1 MATASCNADTTT
13 SSGPYVK
20 LSVTTSGGS
29 AGNNTCTASYT
40 LSYHTRRGNTAN
52 TNGQGRAYTIT
63 IDGQKITGTYNIDG
77 KTSGTIKTGSVTVNR
92 GTGGLAR
99 NISISIQFNFDI
111 TWSGTY
117 YGNRSGSATVATTSI
132 RRTYTVS
139 YNANGGSG
147 APSSQTK
154 QYGIILKLSSTIP
167 ERDGYRFVGWA
178 TSSTAISAQYQ
189 PGGNYTGNAALTLY
203 AVWTVDSYIIS
214 YNANGGEGAPGNQT
228 KKDGVTLTLS
238 STKPTRK
245 RHNFL
250 GWATSSTATQVQYQP
265 GGSFTTDADTVL
277 YALWQLTDDY
287 IMLYSSGICEAVEF
301 IEDDSGVM
309 FQDGGKI
316 HASEFIETDDGIL
329 IGNTMHFG
337 ELEEV

>member
-1 MATASCNADTTT
+1 MASAYSSEVTISGYQKWRIYLTATVSNKSSSVCTVSYSASIQMINAYHYGVQVSVSGGTSKTGVLTSNPGSNWKTVCTATGTFSVSRGTSAKNYTVTASGKGASVSGYGPAPGST
-13 SSGPYVK
+13 SV
-20 LSVTTSGGS
+20 
-29 AGNNTCTASYT
+29 
-40 LSYHTRRGNTAN
+40 R
-52 TNGQGRAYTIT
+52 
-63 IDGQKITGTYNIDG
+63 
-77 KTSGTIKTGSVTVNR
+77 VTV
-92 GTGGLAR
+92 
-99 NISISIQFNFDI
+99 SIPANS
-111 TWSGTY
+111 T
-117 YGNRSGSATVATTSI
+117 
-132 RRTYTVS
+132 TYTVA
-139 YNANGGSG
+139 YNANGGTG

-154 QYGIILKLSSTIP
+154 KYGVTLKLSSTIP
-167 ERDGYRFVGWA
+167 EREGYRFVGWA
-178 TSSTAISAQYQ
+178 TSSTATSANYQ
-189 PGGNYTGNAALTLY
+189 PGGNYTANASVTLY

-228 KKDGVTLTLS
+228 KRDGVTLTLS
-238 STKPTRK
+238 STEPTRK

-250 GWATSSTATQVQYQP
+250 GWATSSTATQAQYQP

-316 HASEFIETDDGIL
+316 HASKFIETDDGIL
-329 IGNTMHFG
+329 IGNIMHFG